1 MKSLNEFKV
10 NQHIVEEEKSDY
22 SKFDALV
29 RAGLA
34 NKTQLQRLHR
44 ILDKMGDEKP
54 TFNAGDRAIVQNLFN
69 KMVDLLA
76 NNKQIF
82 TQARKAVKEDVEA
95 IQAESIDESIKDA
108 PNDPPFVLILK
119 RKAIRPYPNGQ
130 KVALYYNTK
139 INKYFSVPYGV
150 GVDANIQAEN
160 TDAGINSINED
171 VMSQLQKIKDTH
183 QHGSVKHSDGT
194 SSKIDVNT
202 AHAILTVHKHL
213 NDENKKKF
221 ADMVG
226 KSQHHLQKAAEF
238 SWKSMKW

>member
-10 NQHIVEEEKSDY
+10 HQHIVEEEKSDY

-82 TQARKAVKEDVEA
+82 TQARKAVKEEQEV
-95 IQAESIDESIKDA
+95 IVAESINESIKDV

-119 RKAIRPYPNGQ
+119 RKAIRLYPNKT
-130 KVALYYNTK
+130 KVALYYNSK
-139 INKYFSVPYGV
+139 IDKYFSIPYGENI
-150 GVDANIQAEN
+150 DAPIQTENAE
-160 TDAGINSINED
+160 AGINTITED
-171 VMSQLQKIKDTH
+171 AISQLQKIKDSH
-183 QHGSVKHSDGT
+183 QYGNVKHSDGT
-194 SSKIDVNT
+194 SSKVDVQT
-202 AHAILTVHKHL
+202 AHAILTVHKNL

-226 KSQHHLQKAAEF
+226 KSNHHLQKAAEF
-238 SWKSMKW
+238 SWKHMK

>member
-10 NQHIVEEEKSDY
+10 NQHIVEEEKADY

-34 NKTQLQRLHR
+34 NRTQLQRLHR

-54 TFNAGDRAIVQNLFN
+54 TFNAGDRAIVQNLFT
-69 KMVDLLA
+69 KMVDLLS

-82 TQARKAVKEDVEA
+82 TQARKAVKEDVETNH
-95 IQAESIDESIKDA
+95 AESIDESSKDA

-119 RKAIRPYPNGQ
+119 RKAIRLYPNA
-130 KVALYYNTK
+130 KVALYYNSK
-139 INKYFSVPYGV
+139 INKYFSVPYGQ

-160 TDAGINSINED
+160 INPGINTLTETAIE
-171 VMSQLQKIKDTH
+171 QLQKIKDNH
-183 QHGSVKHSDGT
+183 QHGVVKHSDGT
-194 SSKIDVNT
+194 SSKVDVQT
-202 AHAILTVHKHL
+202 AHAILTVHKNL

-226 KSQHHLQKAAEF
+226 KSNHHLQKAASF
-238 SWKSMKW
+238 SFKQLK